1 MGEHDFGTTY
11 PDFFGHIDRKVKFVI
26 SHPKYD
32 PKSFEYDLAL
42 LRFKEPVKFA
52 KNLIPICLPYKNE
65 DFAGQTGW
73 ITGWGRLYEK
83 GKEFICISTNSILLH
98 SGLNPA

>member
-11 PDFFGHIDRKVKFVI
+11 PGILGHIERKVKYVI

-32 PKSFEYDLAL
+32 PKTYENDLAI

-52 KNLIPICLPYKNE
+52 KNVIPICLPDDDE

-83 GKEFICISTNSILLH
+83 GKEFICLRKKYISLFFKL
-98 SGLNPA
+98 